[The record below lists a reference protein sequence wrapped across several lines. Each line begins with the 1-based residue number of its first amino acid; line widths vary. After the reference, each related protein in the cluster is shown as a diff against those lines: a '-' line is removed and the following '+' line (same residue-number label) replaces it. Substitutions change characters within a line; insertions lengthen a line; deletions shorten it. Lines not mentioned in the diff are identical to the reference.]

1 MEKIPSTIFIH
12 KHIYRA
18 YNIFA
23 TISGPLMDN
32 PLGKWRELIRRGTYQ
47 AVSEDSRWAYELV
60 YDLWSDIE
68 PILIPEIMVQLMK
81 E

>member
-1 MEKIPSTIFIH
+1 
-12 KHIYRA
+12 
-18 YNIFA
+18 
-23 TISGPLMDN
+23 MDN

-68 PILIPEIMVQLMK
+68 PDTDSRDNGSIDEGIKYQENLDDN
-81 E
+81 